1 MIPAEVPRTNMNE
14 VESLFISPR
23 QKTLPQDT
31 DLVSP
36 VAIATQTYGV
46 VNTHRIQF
54 G

>member
-1 MIPAEVPRTNMNE
+1 MVSAEVRRKNMNE
-14 VESLFISPR
+14 VESLFISR
-23 QKTLPQDT
+23 RWKTPPQDT